1 MPKMRIYELARE
13 LGRENKEVIEFLR
26 GRGAD
31 IKSHAS
37 SVDETQ
43 ADDVRK
49 SLGKGESS
57 GDGAKKK
64 KNIIRVVRA
73 QNASDGGK
81 EHAGRKERKT
91 QQNRS
96 AQGRTQGQGGQT
108 RNRQKTS
115 AEAEDAASKSVQ
127 TKTADNTVVQS
138 RSQQG
143 QNQ

>member
-26 GRGAD
+26 GKGAD

-49 SLGKGESS
+49 SLGKGEVS

-64 KNIIRVVRA
+64 KNIIRVFRA

-81 EHAGRKERKT
+81 EHAGRKERKYFY
-91 QQNRS
+91 
-96 AQGRTQGQGGQT
+96 
-108 RNRQKTS
+108 
-115 AEAEDAASKSVQ
+115 
-127 TKTADNTVVQS
+127 
-138 RSQQG
+138 
-143 QNQ
+143 

>member
-26 GRGAD
+26 GKGAD

-64 KNIIRVVRA
+64 KNIILVFFFFWI
-73 QNASDGGK
+73 
-81 EHAGRKERKT
+81 HAMFYL
-91 QQNRS
+91 
-96 AQGRTQGQGGQT
+96 
-108 RNRQKTS
+108 
-115 AEAEDAASKSVQ
+115 
-127 TKTADNTVVQS
+127 
-138 RSQQG
+138 
-143 QNQ
+143 